1 MIVSFASL
9 VATIP
14 VVQLLLPLLAST
26 VVPSPVQA
34 FVVPVHHHHHHHQH
48 QHQQYQQY
56 QQQQYQHQQQ
66 EPSRSCSSS
75 LIVLEARKVKRSGL
89 LSDLADTSGVVSK
102 STTPPRSRRSSSSA
116 AAAAAAAAATKKKK
130 SGPSKSTASAP
141 PEGIAPGLADWV
153 SKQRSSS
160 SDDDNSSADTG
171 TGIDDVDESSV
182 TSTSTEVT
190 KKGKK
195 NNRNKTKK
203 SEQQLIQDSILNERV
218 DSLLDQLDNAL
229 EEKGNLAGILSVVGQ
244 LFDVAPDRS
253 SSSPFSGLKSLLASK
268 PGRAGGQGAQPQYNF
283 RLAWVGS
290 DEALCHIGTGLHK
303 VPLARMQEV
312 FFCCLGR
319 NRIEVLEVISI
330 TGPFP
335 NIRNTLQGE
344 TKIMK
349 GGGGISGGNSNI
361 EKLRID
367 VDSMTDGTGKEL
379 LPPGEK
385 SRIVDLDV
393 YFSDERAIV
402 AVVPPSEEEKDNDD
416 TDPLRNNGQNVLVF
430 VREDEMDDKLDS
442 LRVS

>member
-1 MIVSFASL
+1 MMTMTARHCSSSRPRSMIMSFASL
-9 VATIP
+9 AAIL
-14 VVQLLLPLLAST
+14 VVQLSLLAST
-26 VVPSPVQA
+26 VPPLLA
-34 FVVPVHHHHHHHQH
+34 FVVPVQHH
-48 QHQQYQQY
+48 
-56 QQQQYQHQQQ
+56 QQQQT
-66 EPSRSCSSS
+66 PPRSCSSS
-75 LIVLEARKVKRSGL
+75 LIVLKARKVKRSGL
-89 LSDLADTSGVVSK
+89 LNDLAEAGGVVSK
-102 STTPPRSRRSSSSA
+102 STTPRSRRSSSSA
-116 AAAAAAAAATKKKK
+116 ATKKKK
-130 SGPSKSTASAP
+130 SGSSKSSSSAP

-153 SKQRSSS
+153 SKQQQSS
-160 SDDDNSSADTG
+160 DDNSSAD
-171 TGIDDVDESSV
+171 IVVDDNDDDNIV
-182 TSTSTEVT
+182 TSTATKEI

-195 NNRNKTKK
+195 DKRSKNNKK
-203 SEQQLIQDSILNERV
+203 SEQQQVQDSILNERV

-229 EEKGNLAGILSVVGQ
+229 EEKGNLGGILSIVGQ
-244 LFDVAPDRS
+244 LFDVTPERS
-253 SSSPFSGLKSLLASK
+253 SSSSSSSPSRLKSLLASK
-268 PGRAGGQGAQPQYNF
+268 PGRTGGQGARPQYNF

-312 FFCCLGR
+312 FLCCLGR
-319 NRIEVLEVISI
+319 NRIEFLEVISI

-349 GGGGISGGNSNI
+349 GGGISDGNSNM

-402 AVVPPSEEEKDNDD
+402 AVVPPSEDDDD
-416 TDPLRNNGQNVLVF
+416 TDPLRMDGQNVLVF

>member
-1 MIVSFASL
+1 M
-9 VATIP
+9 
-14 VVQLLLPLLAST
+14 
-26 VVPSPVQA
+26 
-34 FVVPVHHHHHHHQH
+34 
-48 QHQQYQQY
+48 
-56 QQQQYQHQQQ
+56 
-66 EPSRSCSSS
+66 
-75 LIVLEARKVKRSGL
+75 EARKVKRSGL
-89 LSDLADTSGVVSK
+89 LNDLADAGGVVSK
-102 STTPPRSRRSSSSA
+102 STTPPRSRRSSSSTN
-116 AAAAAAAAATKKKK
+116 AAAATTKKKK
-130 SGPSKSTASAP
+130 QSGSSKSTASSAP

-153 SKQRSSS
+153 SKQQSSSSSS
-160 SDDDNSSADTG
+160 SDDDNSSTDTG
-171 TGIDDVDESSV
+171 VDDIDDSIV

-195 NNRNKTKK
+195 DKRNTNKK
-203 SEQQLIQDSILNERV
+203 SEQQQMQDSILNERV
-218 DSLLDQLDNAL
+218 DSLLDQLDSAL

-253 SSSPFSGLKSLLASK
+253 SSSSSSGLKPLLASK
-268 PGRAGGQGAQPQYNF
+268 PGRAGGQGSQPQYNF

-344 TKIMK
+344 TKIIK

-402 AVVPPSEEEKDNDD
+402 AVVPPSEEERDNDD

>member
-1 MIVSFASL
+1 MTKMTTRHSSSSRPRIMTMSFAWL
-9 VATIP
+9 AAIL
-14 VVQLLLPLLAST
+14 VVQLLLLLLAST
-26 VVPSPVQA
+26 VPPPVQA
-34 FVVPVHHHHHHHQH
+34 FIVPVQR
-48 QHQQYQQY
+48 HQQPQQT
-56 QQQQYQHQQQ
+56 
-66 EPSRSCSSS
+66 PSRSCSSS
-75 LIVLEARKVKRSGL
+75 LIVLKARKVKRSGL
-89 LSDLADTSGVVSK
+89 LNDLAEAGGVVSK
-102 STTPPRSRRSSSSA
+102 STTPRSRRSSSSS
-116 AAAAAAAAATKKKK
+116 AATRKKK
-130 SGPSKSTASAP
+130 SGPSKSSSSAP

-153 SKQRSSS
+153 SKQQQSSDELS
-160 SDDDNSSADTG
+160 SEDIVVDDNDDDDN
-171 TGIDDVDESSV
+171 IV
-182 TSTSTEVT
+182 TSTATKEV

-195 NNRNKTKK
+195 AKRSKNNKK
-203 SEQQLIQDSILNERV
+203 SEEQQLQDSILNERV
-218 DSLLDQLDNAL
+218 DSLLDQLDSAL

-244 LFDVAPDRS
+244 LFDVTPDVSSLS
-253 SSSPFSGLKSLLASK
+253 SSSRLKSLLASK
-268 PGRAGGQGAQPQYNF
+268 PGRTGGQGTRPQYNF

-312 FFCCLGR
+312 FLCCLGR

-349 GGGGISGGNSNI
+349 GGGISDGNSNM

-402 AVVPPSEEEKDNDD
+402 AVVPPFENDAD
-416 TDPLRNNGQNVLVF
+416 TDPLRKDGQNILVF